1 MKDRCPL
8 ERLWLSSWGQLAARL
23 AAAPPGAAAA
33 PGPAASRDASAQVL
47 CGFGARRPP
56 SWTPA
61 RPQGQDDVMTAMR
74 PMVRWALPGGLV
86 AVVVATIA
94 LGPLVQAGAA
104 GDVPEPGAG
113 ELLADLLGAGPQGL
127 SGTVVT
133 RVDLGLPLLPA
144 GLGGAAEGS
153 WAALLTGDST
163 LRVWAGP
170 AGVRVALLG
179 VLAESDLVISDADAW
194 LWSSPDG
201 TVTHLGTSNRSGGD
215 GGIDEGADPSGGGA
229 SSDLL
234 SALAALAGSSTVST
248 GENDVVAGRAVHQLV
263 LAPSEPGSLIGSVR
277 VAIDAEQ
284 GVPTRLQVF
293 AAGDPGRPALEIGF
307 SEVAFSEPDPAIFT
321 FAPPADAT
329 VREGLGQDPAGAS
342 DGAAASGVGDAPVAV
357 IGEGWTTVVVTQAP
371 AQLTDGGDNQGS
383 LAQLLA
389 LMPQVSGSWGSGRL
403 LTTRLFSVLLTD
415 DGRLFA
421 GAVDGE
427 RLQQVAADQAAQ
439 GQAAQP

>member
-1 MKDRCPL
+1 
-8 ERLWLSSWGQLAARL
+8 
-23 AAAPPGAAAA
+23 
-33 PGPAASRDASAQVL
+33 
-47 CGFGARRPP
+47 
-56 SWTPA
+56 
-61 RPQGQDDVMTAMR
+61 MTATR
-74 PMVRWALPGGLV
+74 PIVRWALPGGLV
-86 AVVVATIA
+86 AVVAATIA

-104 GDVPEPGAG
+104 GEVPEPGAG
-113 ELLADLLGAGPQGL
+113 ALVADLLGAGPQGL

-153 WAALLTGDST
+153 WAALLTGEST

-194 LWSSPDG
+194 LWSSADA
-201 TVTHLGTSNRSGGD
+201 TVTHLGPANLAGAGVGGSS
-215 GGIDEGADPSGGGA
+215 EGADPSGGGA

-293 AAGDPGRPALEIGF
+293 AAGHPGRPALEIGF
-307 SEVAFSEPDPAIFT
+307 SEVTFTEPDADVFT
-321 FAPPADAT
+321 FTPPADAT
-329 VREGLGQDPAGAS
+329 VREGFGQDPAGAS
-342 DGAAASGVGDAPVAV
+342 DGAAGSGVGDAPVAV
-357 IGEGWTTVVVTQAP
+357 VGEGWTTVVVTQAP

-421 GAVDGE
+421 GAVDGD
-427 RLQQVAADQAAQ
+427 RLQAVAADQVA
-439 GQAAQP
+439 QAAQSKAAQP

>member
-1 MKDRCPL
+1 
-8 ERLWLSSWGQLAARL
+8 
-23 AAAPPGAAAA
+23 
-33 PGPAASRDASAQVL
+33 
-47 CGFGARRPP
+47 
-56 SWTPA
+56 
-61 RPQGQDDVMTAMR
+61 MTAMR

-104 GDVPEPGAG
+104 GEVPAPGAG
-113 ELLADLLGAGPQGL
+113 ALLADLLGAGPQGL

-153 WAALLTGDST
+153 WAAMLTGDST

-179 VLAESDLVISDADAW
+179 VLAESDLVISGADAW
-194 LWSSPDG
+194 LWSSPDA
-201 TVTHLGTSNRSGGD
+201 TVTHLGPANLAGGD

-307 SEVAFSEPDPAIFT
+307 SEVTFTEPDADILTFT
-321 FAPPADAT
+321 PPADAT
-329 VREGLGQDPAGAS
+329 VREGFGQDPSGAS
-342 DGAAASGVGDAPVAV
+342 DGAAGSGMGDAPVTV
-357 IGEGWTTVVVTQAP
+357 VGEGWTTVVVTRAP
-371 AQLTDGGDNQGS
+371 AQLREGGDNQGS

-421 GAVDGE
+421 GAVDGD
-427 RLQQVAADQAAQ
+427 RLQEVAADQVAQ
-439 GQAAQP
+439 GQVAQP

>member
-1 MKDRCPL
+1 
-8 ERLWLSSWGQLAARL
+8 
-23 AAAPPGAAAA
+23 
-33 PGPAASRDASAQVL
+33 
-47 CGFGARRPP
+47 
-56 SWTPA
+56 
-61 RPQGQDDVMTAMR
+61 MTATR

-86 AVVVATIA
+86 AAVLATIA

-113 ELLADLLGAGPQGL
+113 ELLADLLGAGPQGV

-170 AGVRVALLG
+170 GGVRVALLG

-194 LWSSPDG
+194 LWSSPDA
-201 TVTHLGTSNRSGGD
+201 TVTHLGPANLAGGD

-229 SSDLL
+229 SDLL

-284 GVPTRLQVF
+284 RVPTRLQVF

-307 SEVAFSEPDPAIFT
+307 STVAFTEPDPDVFRFT
-321 FAPPADAT
+321 PPAGAT
-329 VREGLGQDPAGAS
+329 VREGFGPDPAGAF
-342 DGAAASGVGDAPVAV
+342 DGAAGSGVGDAPVAV
-357 IGEGWTTVVVTQAP
+357 IGDGWTTVVVTRAP
-371 AQLTDGGDNQGS
+371 AQLRDGGDNRGS

-421 GAVDGE
+421 GAVDGD

-439 GQAAQP
+439 GQAAQDQGAQP

>member
-1 MKDRCPL
+1 MR
-8 ERLWLSSWGQLAARL
+8 
-23 AAAPPGAAAA
+23 
-33 PGPAASRDASAQVL
+33 V
-47 CGFGARRPP
+47 
-56 SWTPA
+56 T
-61 RPQGQDDVMTAMR
+61 R

-86 AVVVATIA
+86 AAVVATIA

-104 GDVPEPGAG
+104 GEVPEPDAG
-113 ELLADLLGAGPQGL
+113 TLLADLLGAGPQGL
-127 SGTVVT
+127 SGTVIT

-179 VLAESDLVISDADAW
+179 VLAESDLVINGAGGW
-194 LWSSPDG
+194 LWSSADA
-201 TVTHLGTSNRSGGD
+201 TVTHLGPANLAGADVGGSS
-215 GGIDEGADPSGGGA
+215 EGADPSGGGA

-248 GENDVVAGRAVHQLV
+248 GENDVVAGRAAYQLV
-263 LAPSEPGSLIGSVR
+263 LAPAEPGSLIGSVR

-307 SEVAFSEPDPAIFT
+307 SEVAFSEPDPDIFT

-329 VREGLGQDPAGAS
+329 VREGLGLDPAGAS
-342 DGAAASGVGDAPVAV
+342 AGAAGSGVGDAPVAV

-383 LAQLLA
+383 LGQLLA
-389 LMPQVSGSWGSGRL
+389 LMPQFSGSWGSGRL

-421 GAVDGE
+421 GAVDGD

>member
-1 MKDRCPL
+1 
-8 ERLWLSSWGQLAARL
+8 
-23 AAAPPGAAAA
+23 
-33 PGPAASRDASAQVL
+33 
-47 CGFGARRPP
+47 
-56 SWTPA
+56 
-61 RPQGQDDVMTAMR
+61 MTAMR

-104 GDVPEPGAG
+104 GEVPAPGAG
-113 ELLADLLGAGPQGL
+113 ALLADLLGAGPQGL

-153 WAALLTGDST
+153 WAAMLTGDST

-179 VLAESDLVISDADAW
+179 VLAESDLVISGADAW
-194 LWSSPDG
+194 LWSSPDA
-201 TVTHLGTSNRSGGD
+201 TVTHLGPANLAGGD

-248 GENDVVAGRAVHQLV
+248 GENDVAAGRAVHQLV

-307 SEVAFSEPDPAIFT
+307 SEVTFTEPDADILTFT
-321 FAPPADAT
+321 PPADAT
-329 VREGLGQDPAGAS
+329 VREGFGQDPSGAS
-342 DGAAASGVGDAPVAV
+342 DGAAGSGMGDAPVTV
-357 IGEGWTTVVVTQAP
+357 VGEGWTTVVVTRAP
-371 AQLTDGGDNQGS
+371 AQLREGGDNQGS

-421 GAVDGE
+421 GAVDGD
-427 RLQQVAADQAAQ
+427 RLQEVAADQVAQ
-439 GQAAQP
+439 GQVAQP

>member
-1 MKDRCPL
+1 
-8 ERLWLSSWGQLAARL
+8 
-23 AAAPPGAAAA
+23 
-33 PGPAASRDASAQVL
+33 
-47 CGFGARRPP
+47 
-56 SWTPA
+56 
-61 RPQGQDDVMTAMR
+61 MTAMR

-170 AGVRVALLG
+170 GGVRVALLG

-194 LWSSPDG
+194 LWSSPDA
-201 TVTHLGTSNRSGGD
+201 TVTHLGPANLAGGD

-229 SSDLL
+229 SSELL
-234 SALAALAGSSTVST
+234 SALAALVGSSTVST

-293 AAGDPGRPALEIGF
+293 AAGDPGRPALEVGF
-307 SEVAFSEPDPAIFT
+307 TKVAFTEPDLDIFA
-321 FAPPADAT
+321 FSPPADAT
-329 VREGLGQDPAGAS
+329 VREGLGQDPSGASDGAS
-342 DGAAASGVGDAPVAV
+342 DGAAGSGVGDAPVTV
-357 IGEGWTTVVVTQAP
+357 VGQGWTTVVVTRVP
-371 AQLTDGGDNQGS
+371 AQLRDGGDNQGS
-383 LAQLLA
+383 LGQLLA

-415 DGRLFA
+415 AGRLFA
-421 GAVDGE
+421 GAVDGD
-427 RLQQVAADQAAQ
+427 RLQEVAADQVAADQVAA
-439 GQAAQP
+439 GQVAQP

>member
-1 MKDRCPL
+1 
-8 ERLWLSSWGQLAARL
+8 
-23 AAAPPGAAAA
+23 
-33 PGPAASRDASAQVL
+33 
-47 CGFGARRPP
+47 
-56 SWTPA
+56 
-61 RPQGQDDVMTAMR
+61 MTATR

-86 AVVVATIA
+86 AAVVATIA

-104 GDVPEPGAG
+104 GEVPEPAAG
-113 ELLADLLGAGPQGL
+113 VLLADLLGAGPQGL
-127 SGTVVT
+127 FGTVVT

-179 VLAESDLVISDADAW
+179 VLAESDLVISGADAW
-194 LWSSPDG
+194 LWSSPDA
-201 TVTHLGTSNRSGGD
+201 TVTHLGPANLAGGD

-293 AAGDPGRPALEIGF
+293 AAGDPGRPALEVGF
-307 SEVAFSEPDPAIFT
+307 TEVAFTGPDLDIFA
-321 FAPPADAT
+321 FSAPADAT
-329 VREGLGQDPAGAS
+329 VREGLGQDPSAAADGASDGAS
-342 DGAAASGVGDAPVAV
+342 DGAAGSGVGDAPVTVAV
-357 IGEGWTTVVVTQAP
+357 AGQGWTTVVVTRVP
-371 AQLTDGGDNQGS
+371 AQLRDGGDNQGS
-383 LAQLLA
+383 LGQLLA

-421 GAVDGE
+421 GAVDGD
-427 RLQQVAADQAAQ
+427 RLQEVAAGQVAPDQVTP
-439 GQAAQP
+439 GQVTQP

>member
-61 RPQGQDDVMTAMR
+61 RPRRRHDVILTPR

-104 GDVPEPGAG
+104 GEVPEPDAG
-113 ELLADLLGAGPQGL
+113 VLLADLLGAGPQGL

-133 RVDLGLPLLPA
+133 RVDLGLPSLPA

-170 AGVRVALLG
+170 GGVRVALLG
-179 VLAESDLVISDADAW
+179 VLAESDLVIGDADAW
-194 LWSSPDG
+194 LWSSPDA
-201 TVTHLGTSNRSGGD
+201 TVTHLGPAN
-215 GGIDEGADPSGGGA
+215 
-229 SSDLL
+229 L
-234 SALAALAGSSTVST
+234 
-248 GENDVVAGRAVHQLV
+248 
-263 LAPSEPGSLIGSVR
+263 SLIHIS
-277 VAIDAEQ
+277 E
-284 GVPTRLQVF
+284 PTRLGMISYAVF
-293 AAGDPGRPALEIGF
+293 C
-307 SEVAFSEPDPAIFT
+307 
-321 FAPPADAT
+321 
-329 VREGLGQDPAGAS
+329 
-342 DGAAASGVGDAPVAV
+342 
-357 IGEGWTTVVVTQAP
+357 
-371 AQLTDGGDNQGS
+371 
-383 LAQLLA
+383 
-389 LMPQVSGSWGSGRL
+389 
-403 LTTRLFSVLLTD
+403 
-415 DGRLFA
+415 
-421 GAVDGE
+421 
-427 RLQQVAADQAAQ
+427 
-439 GQAAQP
+439 